1 MHPLPHRYVVQAS
14 LEPRG
19 DITLESAG
27 LPRLL
32 SEAPV
37 EFDGP
42 GTRWSPETLLT
53 AAVADCLA
61 LTFRGVAR
69 ARRLP
74 FISLQCRVDGTL
86 DRVNGRTAFTA
97 FHIHVHLLVPEGVA
111 REEAERVLARAKDTC
126 LITNSLTAS
135 TAFSLEIAV
144 APLVGAVR

>member
-1 MHPLPHRYVVQAS
+1 MHPLPHEYTVQAS
-14 LEPRG
+14 VEPDG
-19 DITLESAG
+19 DIVLESAG
-27 LPRLL
+27 LPRLPTA
-32 SEAPV
+32 APV

-74 FISLQCRVDGTL
+74 FVSLECRVVGTL
-86 DRVNGRTAFTA
+86 DRVEGRTVFTA
-97 FHIHVHLLVPEGVA
+97 FDIHAQLLVPDGVA
-111 REEAERVLARAKDTC
+111 DEEAERALRRAKDTC

-135 TAFSLEIAV
+135 TALSFEIV
-144 APLVGAVR
+144 TAPLAAASR